1 MDDENI
7 TYQANLFAN
16 KNKKV
21 IAKNRTDIKIF
32 KPEAHPVSVFMA
44 GSPGAGKT
52 ESAEALIKKFTN
64 NSSILHIDSD
74 DLRKE
79 FPDYNGENSSLFQGA
94 TSILVDRMH
103 DLALKQKQSFV
114 FDGTFSNLEKSIQ
127 NIERSLKRER
137 EIFIVYV
144 YQDPLQA
151 WEFVKIRALKDGR
164 VVPKEAF
171 VEQYFAARANVNKVK
186 KMFEEVKVDL
196 VEKNIDGTNLRYKEN
211 ISIIDNHIKEKY
223 SIDTLNQLLV

>member
-1 MDDENI
+1 
-7 TYQANLFAN
+7 
-16 KNKKV
+16 
-21 IAKNRTDIKIF
+21 
-32 KPEAHPVSVFMA
+32 MA

-64 NSSILHIDSD
+64 SNSILHIDSD

-79 FPDYNGENSSLFQGA
+79 FSDYNGKNSSLFQGA
-94 TSILVDRMH
+94 TSILVDKMH

-127 NIERSLKRER
+127 NIRRSLKRGR
-137 EIFIVYV
+137 EVFIIYV

-151 WEFVKIRALKDGR
+151 WEFVKKRALKDGR
-164 VVPKEAF
+164 VIPKEAF

-186 KMFEEVKVDL
+186 EMFDKEVKVDL
-196 VEKNIDGTNLRYKEN
+196 VEKNINGSNLRYKEN

-223 SIDTLNQLLV
+223 SSNTLSQLLI